1 MTETMSKKDYAI
13 ETIFWSLIVYF
24 VFENTLLRPL
34 FSLSLT
40 ASRLVLWLIT
50 AAAIAL
56 NIYFSKAN
64 NRTLTQIF
72 LNFIFIYGTYVVITY
87 WNDEKTLILILLAP
101 AFLVFVFFTYFVIK
115 TASKHRAKKALFGLK
130 QIFTLALAVIVV
142 LIYLN
147 SLLGNPLFS
156 NHISPQKSVK
166 VSDETDEWTIKN
178 NVDML
183 KLFEESSWVKLNA
196 KERTNLLQTVANIEN
211 RYLGI
216 SRPLNITV
224 KYTLGENDYISS
236 YLDES
241 SLIYVNSYYLDHFT
255 GYEML
260 ESVLHECYHAYQH
273 ELIKVYN
280 SAKNKHLALFEDVPT
295 YIDEFNNYKNGD
307 GYSSQLCEKNA
318 RKYAAYGLEDYK
330 DKIAYYSKSNAS

>member
-1 MTETMSKKDYAI
+1 MIGTMSKKDYI
-13 ETIFWSLIVYF
+13 YESFFWSLIVYF

-40 ASRLVLWLIT
+40 TSRLLLWLIT
-50 AAAIAL
+50 AAEIAL
-56 NIYFSKAN
+56 DIYFSKTN

-72 LNFIFIYGTYVVITY
+72 LNFIFIYGTYVVVTY

-101 AFLVFVFFTYFVIK
+101 ALLIFAFFICFVIK
-115 TASKHRAKKALFGLK
+115 ATSKYRVKKALFGLK
-130 QIFTLALAVIVV
+130 QIFTLALAAIVV

-178 NVDML
+178 NVDTL
-183 KLFEESSWVKLNA
+183 KLFEESSWVKLNT

-216 SRPLNITV
+216 SRPLNITI
-224 KYTLGENDYISS
+224 KYTVDENDYISS

-260 ESVLHECYHAYQH
+260 ESVLHECYHAYQY

-280 SAKNKHLALFEDVPT
+280 SAENKHLALFEDVPK

-318 RKYAAYGLEDYK
+318 RKYAAYGLKDYK
-330 DKIAYYSKSNAS
+330 DKIAYYSSKTN